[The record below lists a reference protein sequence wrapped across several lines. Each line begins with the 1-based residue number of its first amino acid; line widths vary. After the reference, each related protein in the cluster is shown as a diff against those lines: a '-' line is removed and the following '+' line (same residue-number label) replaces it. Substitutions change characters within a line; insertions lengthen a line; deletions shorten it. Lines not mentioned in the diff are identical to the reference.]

1 MSKNVVFI
9 TAIPNAKTA
18 DGLDKMEYKDYC
30 LNTWKYWC
38 DKNDVDLVLLD
49 EEIEDANEMSATWQR
64 YYVFDVLENSG
75 IEYNQVAMVDLD
87 TMIKWDTPNFFELT
101 NNELSAVKDNEVV
114 EWTYNSKNGY
124 QHMFPNVDFNWWD
137 YVNAGFIIVNH
148 KHKKMFKKI
157 IDFYHTN
164 KEHLLDL
171 QYNKLRKGSDQTP
184 FNYMIRKMG
193 CKITYLPKIYNMTSL
208 HRKGILEGGLFIE
221 IGNIWHFNGF
231 DKESRVVL
239 MKQTWENI
247 RGNYE

>member
-1 MSKNVVFI
+1 MNNVVFI
-9 TAIPNAKTA
+9 TAIPGAKTA
-18 DGLDKMEYKDYC
+18 DGLDSMDYKEYC

-38 DKNDVDLVLLD
+38 DKHNVDLILLD
-49 EEIEDANEMSATWQR
+49 EAIEDANEMSATWQR
-64 YYVFDVLENSG
+64 YYVFDVLENSD
-75 IEYNQVAMVDLD
+75 IEYDQVAMVDLD
-87 TMIKWDTPNFFELT
+87 TMIKWDTPNFFNLT
-101 NNELSAVKDNEVV
+101 DNKLSVVKDNEVV

-124 QHMFPNVDFNWWD
+124 QHMFPDVEFDWWD

-148 KHKKMFKKI
+148 KHKKLFKNI
-157 IDFYHTN
+157 IKFYHKN

-193 CKITYLPKIYNMTSL
+193 CEIKYLPKIYNMTSL
-208 HRKGILEGGLFIE
+208 HKKGILDGGLFVE

-231 DKESRVVL
+231 KKEDRVL
-239 MKQTWENI
+239 IMRNTWEHI